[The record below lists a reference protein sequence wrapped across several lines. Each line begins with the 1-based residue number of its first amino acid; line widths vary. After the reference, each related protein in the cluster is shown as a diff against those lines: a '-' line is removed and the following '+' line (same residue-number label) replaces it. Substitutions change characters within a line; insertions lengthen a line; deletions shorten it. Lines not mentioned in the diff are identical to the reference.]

1 MPHRAAPPRP
11 QLPQRH
17 AYPSDLSDEEW
28 AELEPLVP
36 EAIAHPNLQQPIHS
50 RREIMNAIRYRT
62 RTGCAWRLLPHD
74 FPPWKTV
81 YNTYRKWAKSGEM
94 KIIHD
99 ALVERIRVDAGRAAE
114 PTAGILDSQ
123 SVKGSAQGGDY
134 GYDAGKKV
142 RGRKRHILV
151 DVLGL
156 VLALVITP
164 ASVQDRDGAVPVI
177 ESAVLEHSYLQK
189 IWVDGAYNGAA
200 IDTLREETNID
211 IEMVKRT
218 DDMKGFVVLPRRW
231 VVERT
236 FGWMERFRLLNREH
250 ERTVTSA
257 SADVFHAMCMV
268 LGRRLAA
275 SRIA

>member
-1 MPHRAAPPRP
+1 MSENAPRC
-11 QLPQRH
+11 Q
-17 AYPSDLSDEEW
+17 YPSDLSDAEW
-28 AELEPLVP
+28 EILKPLVP
-36 EAIAHPNLQQPIHS
+36 PAIAYPNLQEPIHP

-81 YNTYRKWAKSGEM
+81 YNTYREWARDGSM
-94 KIIHD
+94 KHIHD
-99 ALVERIRVDAGRAAE
+99 ALTELVRLKEGRNLESTAA
-114 PTAGILDSQ
+114 ILDSQ
-123 SVKGSAQGGDY
+123 SVKGSAQGGEY

-156 VLALVITP
+156 ILAIVVTP

-177 ESAVLEHSYLQK
+177 ERAALEHSQLQK
-189 IWVDGAYNGAA
+189 IWVDGAYNGRVLDA
-200 IDTLREETNID
+200 LEERTHID

-218 DDMKGFVVLPRRW
+218 DDMTGFVVLPRRW

-236 FGWMERFRLLNREH
+236 FGWMERFRLLNREY
-250 ERTVTSA
+250 ERTLSSST
-257 SADVFHAMCMV
+257 ADVFHAMCMIMC
-268 LGRRLAA
+268 RRLTTPGAQG
-275 SRIA
+275 SSIS